1 MDPRAP
7 LLSGLLLLLLLQ
19 LQGAWTSPIYDLS
32 PARELDSLKTI
43 LERLEEKFS
52 LMETLESNQDLQEP
66 EVQGGLQVDPS
77 EDTESQ
83 QPEPR
88 VATAGAYSLK
98 DSLLK
103 GLRAIQN
110 PRMMRDSGCFGR
122 RIDRIGSMSG
132 MGCNGPRKN

>member
-19 LQGAWTSPIYDLS
+19 LQGARAGPIYDLS

-52 LMETLESNQDLQEP
+52 LMETLESSPDLQEP

-77 EDTESQ
+77 EDGESQ
-83 QPEPR
+83 QSEPR
-88 VATAGAYSLK
+88 VAAASYSLK

>member
-7 LLSGLLLLLLLQ
+7 LVSGLLLILLLQ
-19 LQGAWTSPIYDLS
+19 LQGARASPIYDLS
-32 PARELDSLKTI
+32 PARELDGLKTI

-52 LMETLESNQDLQEP
+52 LMETLESSPDLQEP

-77 EDTESQ
+77 EDGESQ
-83 QPEPR
+83 QSEPR
-88 VATAGAYSLK
+88 VAAAGAYSLK